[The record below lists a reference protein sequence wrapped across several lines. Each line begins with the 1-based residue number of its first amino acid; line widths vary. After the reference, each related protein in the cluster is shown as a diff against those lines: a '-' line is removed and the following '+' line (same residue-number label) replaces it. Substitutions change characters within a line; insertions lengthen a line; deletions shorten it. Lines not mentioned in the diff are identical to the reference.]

1 MKSTNQKPKLITLLT
16 ITLPIVI
23 FLLILPNFKSD
34 LKSKPIIQ
42 SDREGGLKMKRE
54 VVFNGERAMRDV
66 DRQVAFG
73 PRIPGT
79 IGHKRTINWLFELL
93 KNFGWETI
101 LQEGSSQGHS
111 ITNIIAKKGDGK
123 PWVLIGAHY
132 DSRIHADEDKKFE
145 NRDLPVPGANDGA
158 SGVAVLLELARIL
171 PQDIPFEI
179 WLVFFDAEDNG
190 NIDGWDWIIGSRFF
204 VSKLQRYPDSM
215 ILVDMI
221 GDKDLNIYME
231 KNSDTP
237 LKNDVWSQAANL
249 GYSEYFIPIN
259 KYSLIDDHIPFLE
272 AGIPAIN
279 IIDFDYPYYHTV
291 EDTSD
296 KISHHSLQIVGD
308 TLLSWLFS
316 LTQ

>member
-93 KNFGWETI
+93 KKFGWETI
-101 LQEGSSQGHS
+101 LQEGSAQGHS

-237 LKNDVWSQAANL
+237 LKNDVWSHAANL